1 MRQKLKLFLIISFMS
16 SWVVSKSQDV
26 PFHRVY
32 EGSLGGFTDRN
43 YYPLNNPDFL
53 GYLFFDFGIGKQN
66 EKKRRLFH
74 FNIRQSNQS
83 NLIHDFTY
91 RGFGFDYTKTKKLF
105 SFDKNGLFIGTAF
118 SSDYV
123 TINADPMRDPL
134 KKQTV
139 KNIAAGINFKAEY
152 IHFLKEDMHLILGV
166 RMSIVEVGWMFSTR
180 YRAGLG
186 EFINESLPYNPTP
199 FHFEKIN
206 FYLGIGLHKMKKES
220 SHAK

>member
-1 MRQKLKLFLIISFMS
+1 MEKIKLFLIISLMF
-16 SWVVSKSQDV
+16 SWVVSKSQDND
-26 PFHRVY
+26 FHRVY
-32 EGSLGGFTDRN
+32 EGSLGGFTDIS
-43 YYPLNNPDFL
+43 YYRLKNPDFL
-53 GYLFFDFGIGKQN
+53 GYLFVDFSIGRQN

-118 SSDYV
+118 SLDYV
-123 TINADPMRDPL
+123 TINGESQSDTIENLYA
-134 KKQTV
+134 

-152 IHFLKEDMHLILGV
+152 IHFLKEDMHLIFGV
-166 RMSIVEVGWMFSTR
+166 RMNIVEVGWLHTKSDR
-180 YRAGLG
+180 PDLG
-186 EFINESLPYNPTP
+186 NLTTLSQPNFPTP

-206 FYLGIGLHKMKKES
+206 FYLGIGLHKLKKDAPLKE
-220 SHAK
+220 

>member
-1 MRQKLKLFLIISFMS
+1 MKKIKLFLIIFFIFSC
-16 SWVVSKSQDV
+16 VVSKSQDND
-26 PFHRVY
+26 FHRVY
-32 EGSLGGFTDRN
+32 EGSFGGFTDRN
-43 YYPLNNPDFL
+43 YYPLYNPDFL

-74 FNIRQSNQS
+74 FNIRQTKQS

-105 SFDKNGLFIGTAF
+105 GFDKNGLFIGTAF
-118 SSDYV
+118 SLDYV
-123 TINADPMRDPL
+123 TIDSDPKRDSL
-134 KKQTV
+134 EKKTV

-180 YRAGLG
+180 YRADLG
-186 EFINESLPYNPTP
+186 EFVNESQIQTPPP

-206 FYLGIGLHKMKKES
+206 FYLGIGLHKLKKDVPL
-220 SHAK
+220 K